1 MLLDQDI
8 VEEWAASCRHQRGRM
23 VDLKWADV
31 ELKTWT
37 ELVKYSSTPLP

>member
-1 MLLDQDI
+1 MLIDKVI
-8 VEEWAASCRHQRGRM
+8 AEECTACYRHQRGRM
-23 VDLKWADV
+23 VDLEWADV